1 MDIGDMEGGFPPIE
15 VVTDKFR
22 GTAQNFYS
30 LPVWVFMDLKQ
41 AQTEGKGEDL
51 MVLMDAAALAFGEKE
66 YEALT
71 DLPFKEFMIAVRQ
84 WVDKSTPQ

>member
-1 MDIGDMEGGFPPIE
+1 MDIGDMKATFPPIE

-22 GTAQNFYS
+22 GTGQNFYT
-30 LPVWVFMDLKQ
+30 LPVWVFADLKQ
-41 AQTEGKGEDL
+41 AQTDGTGEDL

-71 DLPFKEFMIAVRQ
+71 DLPFKDFMSVIRQ
-84 WVDKSTPQ
+84 WVDKSQP